1 VKRRRILAVT
11 ALALTL
17 PMVLTACKPG
27 QAGAAALVGTSRL
40 AESTVQSDTQDTIT
54 AMGPD
59 AAANVDNATIM
70 QNTVSRWVRHELLDR
85 IAAEKDL
92 SVSAGEVDAL
102 IASSLSAGTRKDLEQ
117 AAAQQASVPPAELEQ
132 YAHDVLL
139 ERKLGAALTPDG
151 SADQQQAA
159 ILARYQKVAKEEGV
173 TVSPRYGTFDETVL
187 RITPGKND
195 LSIPLASQV
204 ATGEPSPS
212 PSAPAPST
220 SPSASP

>member
-1 VKRRRILAVT
+1 VKRRRILAVS

-17 PMVLTACKPG
+17 PTTLSACKPG

-40 AESTVQSDTQDTIT
+40 AESTVQSDAKDTVT

-70 QNTVSRWVRHELLDR
+70 QNTVSRWVRHELLDQV
-85 IAAEKDL
+85 AAEKGLFVTD
-92 SVSAGEVDAL
+92 GEVDAL
-102 IASSLSAGTRKDLEQ
+102 IASSLSQGTRKDLEQ

-139 ERKLGAALTPDG
+139 ERKLGGALVPGG
-151 SADQQQAA
+151 SDDQQQAA
-159 ILARYQKVAKEEGV
+159 IKASYQQAAKDEVVA
-173 TVSPRYGTFDETVL
+173 VSPRYGTFDEAVL
-187 RITPGKND
+187 RITPGRND

-204 ATGEPSPS
+204 ATGEPSTSPS
-212 PSAPAPST
+212 PSP
-220 SPSASP
+220 SPSSS

>member
-1 VKRRRILAVT
+1 MKRRRILGVA

-17 PMVLTACKPG
+17 PVVLSGCRPG
-27 QAGAAALVGTSRL
+27 QAGAAALVGDSRL
-40 AESTVQSDTQDTIT
+40 AESTVQSDAQDVVT

-70 QNTVSRWVRHELLDR
+70 QNTVTRWVRHELLYR
-85 IAAEKDL
+85 VAAEHGL
-92 SVSAGEVDAL
+92 VVSAGEVDAL
-102 IASSLSAGTRKDLEQ
+102 ISSSLSEGTRKDLEQ

-139 ERKLGAALTPDG
+139 ERKLGAALAPGGTD
-151 SADQQQAA
+151 DQQQAA
-159 ILARYQKVAKEEGV
+159 IVAAYATAAKEEGV

-204 ATGEPSPS
+204 ATGEPSTA
-212 PSAPAPST
+212 PSAPAASP